1 MIHHLAEINP
11 SIVFFILWG
20 ILSWLSKNREKK
32 AKIENVKTNFSN
44 VDSNINLD
52 KQDDFEYEQDLFEN
66 NDEYNYEKEILKN
79 KSAEISEDNI
89 YIEKEDKSDLESI
102 VNIDTVHDFKENKP
116 NWLIK
121 DLSNKKKI
129 KKYLIFSE
137 ILKKPRSLNPY

>member
-32 AKIENVKTNFSN
+32 DKIENVKTNFSN

>member
-102 VNIDTVHDFKENKP
+102 VNIDTVNDFKENKP